1 MITAYATEAAFDAVQ
16 LYQSFLDHETDQT
29 GTVVL
34 HHGHIKRPGKQVPD
48 FSSVTLKPLV
58 SDVTAQLTALAR
70 CAKEQFELNQV
81 VIAHRL
87 GVVGARDTVLLV
99 IVSGVTRD
107 RCFNACSWIV
117 DTIKQEELI
126 ALTELA

>member
-34 HHGHIKRPGKQVPD
+34 HHGHIKRPGKQVPH
-48 FSSVTLKPLV
+48 FSSVILKPLV
-58 SDVTAQLTALAR
+58 SDVNAQLAALAHE
-70 CAKEQFELNQV
+70 AKDQFELNQV
-81 VIAHRL
+81 MIIHRL

-99 IVSGVTRD
+99 IASGVTRD
-107 RCFNACSWIV
+107 CCFNACSWLV
-117 DTIKQEELI
+117 DTIKQEEFI
-126 ALTELA
+126 SLTELA